1 MSRTTLTRSFVK
13 ALPLF
18 IIAVL
23 LATSAAGGRNV
34 ATSGPSL
41 LATGGPDGF
50 GYIYID
56 SNEPGGPTFNW
67 EDISGTGTPL
77 TPITP
82 DYIEA
87 APLDDVAW
95 NRTIGFSFN
104 FYGANYTQV
113 AVDSNGYLNFD
124 SGGGDFDPGNC
135 EPDCPIPDT
144 DKPNTAIYGL
154 WEDLNPGEGGE
165 IYVETRGVA
174 PNRRFIVQYHNVPFI
189 GTSVPVT
196 FQIILFEGSND
207 ILM

>member
-1 MSRTTLTRSFVK
+1 MNRATLTRSFVK
-13 ALPLF
+13 AQPFF

-34 ATSGPSL
+34 AASSPSL

-82 DYIEA
+82 DYIKA

-135 EPDCPIPDT
+135 CPDCPIPDT
-144 DKPNTAIYGL
+144 GKPNTAIYGL
-154 WEDLNPGEGGE
+154 WEDLNPDEGGKS
-165 IYVETRGVA
+165 TS
-174 PNRRFIVQYHNVPFI
+174 RRAEWRPI
-189 GTSVPVT
+189 GASLSSTIMSRSLALVCRLPSRSFSSRAATTS
-196 FQIILFEGSND
+196 
-207 ILM
+207 